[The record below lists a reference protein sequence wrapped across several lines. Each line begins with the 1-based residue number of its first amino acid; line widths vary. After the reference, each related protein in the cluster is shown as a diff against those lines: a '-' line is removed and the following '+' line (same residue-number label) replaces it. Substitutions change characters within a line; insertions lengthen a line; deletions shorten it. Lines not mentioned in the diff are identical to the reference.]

1 MSTAD
6 QSSAL
11 IPFIEQ
17 GYIIEPLS
25 PGKQIAVMVIAISY
39 VGEKTEGVEVAK
51 GQPYGRGSKVC
62 ICMYCTQKY
71 LKNFY

>member
-51 GQPYGRGSKVC
+51 GQPYGRGSEVC
-62 ICMYCTQKY
+62 ICMYCTQI
-71 LKNFY
+71 F